1 MRYGLP
7 YMGSKNQIAEEIIKY
22 LPSGKRLVDLFG
34 GGGAI
39 SHCASLSYKWDS
51 VLYNE
56 INPLVFKAF
65 KMAINGEFENENRW
79 ICREDFFKLRETD
92 PYAAFCFSF
101 SNNLTDYAYAKE
113 LEPIKKALHYSMVFG
128 DDSLLKKIKIDP
140 RKRKE
145 HLENYARLQSM
156 RALDRM
162 KDLSGCEVE
171 LSNDTYLNY
180 VYKEGDVVYCDP
192 PYEDTWCG
200 SYGGFNNEE
209 FYKWVESREYT
220 VYFSSYEM
228 PKLNEQFKKVW
239 ERDKRVTAGLDNAMV
254 KRECIYS
261 NKETNNLSLIPT
273 QLMLF

>member
-7 YMGSKNQIAEEIIKY
+7 YMGSKSQIAEEIIKY

-39 SHCASLSYKWDS
+39 SHCASISPKWDG

-56 INPLVFKAF
+56 LPPLVFKAF

-79 ICREDFFKLRETD
+79 ICRENFFKLRETD

-101 SNNLTDYAYAKE
+101 SNNLTDYAYSKE

-128 DDSLLKKIKIDP
+128 DDSLLKKIKT
-140 RKRKE
+140 KE
-145 HLENYARLQSM
+145 KLESYARLQSM

-162 KDLSGCEVE
+162 KDLSGREIE

-192 PYEDTWCG
+192 PYESTHCK
-200 SYGGFNNEE
+200 SYKGFNSEE
-209 FYKWVESREYT
+209 FYEWVESRDYT

-228 PKLNEQFKKVW
+228 PKLNERFYKAW
-239 ERDKRVTAGLDNAMV
+239 EQDKRVTVGDNNALL
-254 KRECIYS
+254 KRECIYT
-261 NKETNNLSLIPT
+261 NKKTDHVSLIPE

>member
-39 SHCASLSYKWDS
+39 SHCASISPKWDG

-56 INPLVFKAF
+56 LSPLVFKAF

-79 ICREDFFKLRETD
+79 ICRENFFKLRETD

-101 SNNLTDYAYAKE
+101 SNNLTDYAYSKE

-145 HLENYARLQSM
+145 YLESYARLQSM
-156 RALDRM
+156 CALARM
-162 KDLSGCEVE
+162 KDLSGCEIE

-180 VYKEGDVVYCDP
+180 VYKGGDVVYCDP
-192 PYEDTWCG
+192 PYESTCCK
-200 SYGGFNNEE
+200 SYKGFDSEE
-209 FYKWVESREYT
+209 FYNWVESRDYT

-228 PKLNEQFKKVW
+228 PKLNERFYKAW
-239 ERDKRVTAGLDNAMV
+239 EQDKRVTVGDNNALL
-254 KRECIYS
+254 KRECIYT
-261 NKETNNLSLIPT
+261 NKKTDHVSLIPE